1 MTDNL
6 ANTVKKVNTKRRRR
20 RAAALIDSD
29 DVYGWSVRMAPGKPP
44 VAKWEMHADPLV
56 SLVSVPGILA
66 GIDRLVVGLVYE
78 LRAQD
83 LSWGDVGSALQIS
96 RQAAQKRYG
105 YVDQMLAEGLG
116 SDEDDE

>member
-116 SDEDDE
+116 SEEGDE